1 MVAVLINLEGTI
13 YRLVTEKKI
22 NLSKN
27 KRPVAVHLIAAT
39 GTFSFL
45 QSALFLFFFGISVSR
60 HLNNPFD
67 DY

>member
-39 GTFSFL
+39 GTFSFFAICSL
-45 QSALFLFFFGISVSR
+45 SVFFWDFR
-60 HLNNPFD
+60 KPAPK
-67 DY
+67 